1 MWSKIRDL
9 IRSII
14 INSNDFNEK
23 YVKIKFSP
31 DDKLPLDK
39 MIEIPKMTIAVKA
52 AFHKNNKYYPQV
64 FLDECLHKI

>member
-1 MWSKIRDL
+1 M
-9 IRSII
+9 
-14 INSNDFNEK
+14 NSNDYDEK

-52 AFHKNNKYYPQV
+52 AFHKNNKCYPQV

>member
-1 MWSKIRDL
+1 M
-9 IRSII
+9 
-14 INSNDFNEK
+14 NSNDYDEK

-52 AFHKNNKYYPQV
+52 AFHKNNKNYPQV